1 MADMFNPDPVI
12 RSVPICAG
20 HSCYVVDNALADP
33 DAWVERAVR
42 HRADFAMEG
51 HNAYP
56 GIELAMP
63 DGISERLRD
72 FFAVHIRQRLGAR
85 RIQRAHSRLSI
96 VTLPP
101 AQLQPRQWICHRD
114 RMGLGP
120 EHAVGASVLYL
131 FQDAALGGTNFFMPK
146 RPALDIDLLVH
157 ESGTLD
163 SAAFARKYG
172 VARGYLTES
181 NDWFEKVAHIEPRW
195 NRAIF
200 YDGTLFHCSDIPAP
214 ERLSEDPARGRLTLN
229 GFFHCTRRAE

>member
-1 MADMFNPDPVI
+1 MASEVIEILTPYDPLLCV
-12 RSVPICAG
+12 RQAG
-20 HSCYVVDNALADP
+20 VDN
-33 DAWVERAVR
+33 
-42 HRADFAMEG
+42 
-51 HNAYP
+51 
-56 GIELAMP
+56 
-63 DGISERLRD
+63 
-72 FFAVHIRQRLGAR
+72 Q
-85 RIQRAHSRLSI
+85 
-96 VTLPP
+96 
-101 AQLQPRQWICHRD
+101 
-114 RMGLGP
+114 
-120 EHAVGASVLYL
+120 
-131 FQDAALGGTNFFMPK
+131 
-146 RPALDIDLLVH
+146 LDIDLLVH